1 MPLSGCPSI
10 VCLDHIEAEAP
21 LLAEVQQLGAR

>member
-21 LLAEVQQLGAR
+21 LLAEVQQGAR